1 MSSVILVSGGLAGP
15 GDGDAPL
22 ASVELLRADGWRL
35 CALPDLPAP
44 RFSHSQTGGAACG
57 GGGGDTGTSC
67 VEFSG
72 EWKTTHTWDQAG
84 ATTTS
89 TSLLIPDL
97 CLVTGQT

>member
-1 MSSVILVSGGLAGP
+1 MSGGLAG

-57 GGGGDTGTSC
+57 GGGGGGDTGTSC
-67 VEFSG
+67 TEFTGG
-72 EWKTTHTWDQAG
+72 EWETTHTWDQAG
-84 ATTTS
+84 GTITLP
-89 TSLLIPDL
+89 LLIPH
-97 CLVTGQT
+97 CAW